1 MPDDDVVSEELQVPR
16 AKVRNLVFIYMIID
30 FSEEIF
36 VKSNLTL
43 SQKDMQAMTPHL
55 LLKSRARSLVASVTL
70 RGRPHQVNAIMG
82 TQTSSEGTAISS
94 SEEKPLLKTA
104 HRKVDKRLL
113 LWYSFVYLIM
123 RIHVSNISN
132 AAIINLEQGTGI
144 KKQLGNLSSSEWA
157 WALSIFYYPYMFFEP
172 LATLALKRFSPSV
185 WMSRIMI
192 TWVRWIASSM
202 HGATQN
208 YAGILACRFFLGLA
222 EAGFYPGVLYH
233 LSFWYPTHRLP
244 LRIGF
249 FYACGMFSGTISGLL
264 AYAISFMNGVGGLSG
279 WRWLFVLEGI
289 PAIFCGIYTFFFLP
303 NYPETVD
310 FLTDSEREAILSD
323 LPEQAPTMKSKTI
336 NLQQVKD
343 LFSDP
348 TFIPFLMI
356 WITHGIGGW
365 GISFVLPTVIYEL
378 GISNTAIS
386 QVMTMPPFTLVFVI
400 LLTLAFFVHTKR
412 LSPWVAGLGL
422 EAAQIVC
429 YVLLITVKHPIAK
442 YIFVMIAT
450 AASQSF
456 FAIIW
461 PAHTAERIRA
471 AKGTTSAGLAIGVT
485 NASCQLMGIVGPQIY
500 QSRFGPTYR
509 VSYSCSIGL
518 LCGTLLAVSAAWFFV
533 ARQDGKETGRGRV
546 AAEEDSE
553 NSSQMR
559 AAIVEGKV

>member
-1 MPDDDVVSEELQVPR
+1 MGHR
-16 AKVRNLVFIYMIID
+16 
-30 FSEEIF
+30 
-36 VKSNLTL
+36 TT
-43 SQKDMQAMTPHL
+43 SQGVM
-55 LLKSRARSLVASVTL
+55 SSLA
-70 RGRPHQVNAIMG
+70 
-82 TQTSSEGTAISS
+82 
-94 SEEKPLLKTA
+94 EEKPLLKAA
-104 HRKVDKRLL
+104 HRKIDKRLL
-113 LWYSFVYLIM
+113 VWYSFVYLIM

-144 KKQLGNLSSSEWA
+144 RRQLGDLSSSQWA

-185 WMSRIMI
+185 WMSRIMV
-192 TWVRWIASSM
+192 TWGIISM
-202 HGATQN
+202 CQGATQD

-233 LSFWYPTHRLP
+233 LSFWYPTQKLP
-244 LRIGF
+244 LRI
-249 FYACGMFSGTISGLL
+249 
-264 AYAISFMNGVGGLSG
+264 
-279 WRWLFVLEGI
+279 LFILEGI
-289 PAIFCGIYTFFFLP
+289 PAILCGIYTFFFLP
-303 NYPETVD
+303 NYPETVT
-310 FLTDSEREAILSD
+310 FLTESEREAVMAD
-323 LPEQAPTMKSKTI
+323 LPEQAPNMNAKTF
-336 NLQQVKD
+336 NLQQVKE
-343 LFSDP
+343 LFRNP

-400 LLTLAFFVHTKR
+400 LLSLAFLVHTRR

-442 YIFVMIAT
+442 YVFVMIAT

-461 PAHTAERIRA
+461 PERIRA
-471 AKGTTSAGLAIGVT
+471 AKGTTTAGLAIGLT

-500 QSRFGPTYR
+500 QPKFGPTYR

-518 LCGTLLAVSAAWFFV
+518 LCGTLLAVSSAWFLV
-533 ARQDGKETGRGRV
+533 ARQDRAEGVRGSGTGGSDTETGVNIGEEGR
-546 AAEEDSE
+546 ESK
-553 NSSQMR
+553 
-559 AAIVEGKV
+559 G

>member
-1 MPDDDVVSEELQVPR
+1 MGLQTAPPGR
-16 AKVRNLVFIYMIID
+16 A
-30 FSEEIF
+30 
-36 VKSNLTL
+36 
-43 SQKDMQAMTPHL
+43 PL
-55 LLKSRARSLVASVTL
+55 LDE
-70 RGRPHQVNAIMG
+70 Q
-82 TQTSSEGTAISS
+82 
-94 SEEKPLLKTA
+94 KPLLKMA
-104 HRKVDKRLL
+104 HRKVDRRLL
-113 LWYSFVYLIM
+113 LWYSFVYLVM

-144 KKQLGNLSSSEWA
+144 RKQLGDLSSSQWA
-157 WALSIFYYPYMFFEP
+157 WTLSIFYYPYMFFEP

-192 TWVRWIASSM
+192 TWGIISM
-202 HGATQN
+202 CQGATQS

-264 AYAISFMNGVGGLSG
+264 AYAISFMDGVGGLAG
-279 WRWLFVLEGI
+279 WRWLFILEGI
-289 PAIFCGIYTFFFLP
+289 PAILCGIYTFFFLP
-303 NYPETVD
+303 NYPETVE
-310 FLTDSEREAILSD
+310 FLTESERETILAD
-323 LPEQAPTMKSKTI
+323 LPEQAPTMNANTVNS
-336 NLQQVKD
+336 QQIKD
-343 LFSDP
+343 LFRDP
-348 TFIPFLMI
+348 TFVPFLMI

-400 LLTLAFFVHTKR
+400 LLSLAFLVHTQR

-429 YVLLITVKHPIAK
+429 YVLLITVKSSIAK

-461 PAHTAERIRA
+461 PERIRA
-471 AKGTTSAGLAIGVT
+471 AKGTTSAGLAIGIT

-500 QSRFGPTYR
+500 QPKFGPTYR

-518 LCGTLLAVSAAWFFV
+518 LCGTLLAVSAAWLLV
-533 ARQDGKETGRGRV
+533 ARQDHDERFQTSEARGSDTETGIYTG
-546 AAEEDSE
+546 AETRE
-553 NSSQMR
+553 
-559 AAIVEGKV
+559 AKT

>member
-1 MPDDDVVSEELQVPR
+1 MGQEGVRTSGVP
-16 AKVRNLVFIYMIID
+16 
-30 FSEEIF
+30 SPE
-36 VKSNLTL
+36 
-43 SQKDMQAMTPHL
+43 
-55 LLKSRARSLVASVTL
+55 
-70 RGRPHQVNAIMG
+70 
-82 TQTSSEGTAISS
+82 
-94 SEEKPLLKTA
+94 EEKPLLKTA
-104 HRKVDKRLL
+104 HRKIDKRLL
-113 LWYSFVYLIM
+113 IWYSFVYLIM

-144 KKQLGNLSSSEWA
+144 RKQLGNLTSSQWA

-172 LATLALKRFSPSV
+172 LATLALKRFSPSI
-185 WMSRIMI
+185 WMSRIMV
-192 TWVRWIASSM
+192 TWGIISM
-202 HGATQN
+202 CQGATQN

-233 LSFWYPTHRLP
+233 LSFWYPTHKLP

-264 AYAISFMNGVGGLSG
+264 AYTISFMNGVGGLAG
-279 WRWLFVLEGI
+279 WRWLFILEGI
-289 PAIFCGIYTFFFLP
+289 PAILCGIYTFFFLP
-303 NYPETVD
+303 NCNSDEPKDPETVT
-310 FLTDSEREAILSD
+310 FLTESEREVVLAD
-323 LPEQAPTMKSKTI
+323 LPDQAPSMKAKTV
-336 NLQQVKD
+336 NFQQIKD
-343 LFSDP
+343 LFRNP
-348 TFIPFLMI
+348 TFVPFLMI

-400 LLTLAFFVHTKR
+400 LLSLAFLVHTRR

-422 EAAQIVC
+422 ESAQIIC
-429 YVLLITVKHPIAK
+429 YILLITVKHPIAK

-461 PAHTAERIRA
+461 PERIRA
-471 AKGTTSAGLAIGVT
+471 AKGTTTAGLAIGIT

-500 QSRFGPTYR
+500 QPKFGPTYR

-518 LCGTLLAVSAAWFFV
+518 LCGTLLSVSSAWYFV
-533 ARQDGKETGRGRV
+533 ARQDKQ
-546 AAEEDSE
+546 EERLGTSSVESDID
-553 NSSQMR
+553 NSVQDKTQ
-559 AAIVEGKV
+559 AQGEKA